1 MAYCGFLV
9 AKWATP
15 HRENLPRECKYLV
28 EWVFRGRAGFEKI
41 GTPGME
47 WKQKKKSLRYEYLRL

>member
-47 WKQKKKSLRYEYLRL
+47 SNNKNISKK